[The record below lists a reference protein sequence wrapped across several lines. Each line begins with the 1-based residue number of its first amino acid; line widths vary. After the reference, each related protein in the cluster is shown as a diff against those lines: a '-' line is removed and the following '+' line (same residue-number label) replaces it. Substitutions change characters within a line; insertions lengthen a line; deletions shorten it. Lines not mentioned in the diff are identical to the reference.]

1 MSQINE
7 QCYML
12 QTRKPQEQEIL
23 VLPLWNENIRR
34 MRSSC
39 RILFSSNP
47 LSFPNWFRRLRHLK
61 TTFAAKIFGQKYTSA
76 ITQQLQTSATCGKF
90 NLTLP
95 ESYITLWSTVDRL
108 PPPKPLSQQQ
118 SGKGMVVSVDEFDL
132 CGTLSVLGSFCCFP
146 WVKCCWEDTAN
157 CLLAV

>member
-23 VLPLWNENIRR
+23 VLSLWNENIHRT
-34 MRSSC
+34 RSSC

-108 PPPKPLSQQQ
+108 PPPNPFPSSNQAKGWLCLFMSSISVGLFQ
-118 SGKGMVVSVDEFDL
+118 SWEVFAA
-132 CGTLSVLGSFCCFP
+132 FP
-146 WVKCCWEDTAN
+146 E
-157 CLLAV
+157 